1 MVGLTALAWA
11 PQAHPQT
18 TIVHP
23 RYAQYLAPRQYMR
36 RLGPQVSQPA
46 PAARPLAKPQPA
58 STNAVAPLVSP
69 TPPPVPSVPVA
80 DPEKARE
87 EKEAVARKTAE
98 FVRQR
103 AEGGSASAQYDLGK
117 RYMIGDGVEKN
128 FTKARQWLQ
137 ASAKQ
142 GNEMAVA
149 KLAELAKLEKEATA
163 PATAK

>member
-1 MVGLTALAWA
+1 
-11 PQAHPQT
+11 
-18 TIVHP
+18 
-23 RYAQYLAPRQYMR
+23 
-36 RLGPQVSQPA
+36 
-46 PAARPLAKPQPA
+46 
-58 STNAVAPLVSP
+58 
-69 TPPPVPSVPVA
+69 VPIA
-80 DPEKARE
+80 DTEKARE